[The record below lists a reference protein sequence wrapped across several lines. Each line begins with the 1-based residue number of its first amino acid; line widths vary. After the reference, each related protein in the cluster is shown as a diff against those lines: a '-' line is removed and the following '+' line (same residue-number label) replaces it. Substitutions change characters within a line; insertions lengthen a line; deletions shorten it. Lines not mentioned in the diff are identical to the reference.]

1 MNTYYP
7 TTSVQRGMW
16 PTWPLKTFFTILFFG
31 PIIAPL
37 FQATG
42 LPFIADTGALAHN
55 VLSLYI
61 CPTPA
66 KSYYLFAFPMAVCVR
81 CWAATI
87 GLWGGW
93 FLFQHVTHRQHLSKS
108 GHFFYQAIQT
118 FLSWHWILRLS
129 ITLLP
134 FLLWV
139 LEITLWRTAPLTVL
153 LFNGIQAGLM
163 TGLFFCSIWPG
174 LHIRTPTVQ

>member
-7 TTSVQRGMW
+7 TTPVPNGVW

-31 PIIAPL
+31 PIITPL

-42 LPFIADTGALAHN
+42 LPFIADTGAFAHSM
-55 VLSLYI
+55 LSHYI

-66 KSYYLFAFPMAVCVR
+66 KSYYLFAFPMGVCVR

-93 FLFQHVTHRQHLSKS
+93 FLFQHINRTQVQNPLYR
-108 GHFFYQAIQT
+108 AIRA
-118 FLSWHWILRLS
+118 FLSWHWMVRLA
-129 ITLLP
+129 ITLVP

-139 LEITLWRTAPLTVL
+139 LEITMWSTASLTVL
-153 LFNGIQAGLM
+153 LFNGMQAGLVA
-163 TGLFFCSIWPG
+163 GLFFCSIWPG
-174 LHIRTPTVQ
+174 LQLRTSHVQ